1 MSFPIVAKPDNKG
14 FGMGEWTVSLTAGA
28 AITKGLIYAIDV
40 SAITV
45 TPITDDSG
53 TEVGHSVNIGTMVAP
68 ASAGNTLETVD
79 TGIFAVALESAS
91 SGDKCLFCFRGVCE
105 VQGGDTSAAGTLMAA
120 NTSGKAVLAT
130 TATKGIAYM
139 LEANTNDTTLHPVL
153 FDGVNGFSGGL
164 I

>member
-1 MSFPIVAKPDNKG
+1 MSFPIVSSPDNKG
-14 FGMGEWTVSLTAGA
+14 FGMGQWVVNLTAGA

-45 TPITDDSG
+45 TSVTDAGG
-53 TEVGHSVNIGTMVAP
+53 TEVGHSVDIPTMVAP
-68 ASAGNTLETVD
+68 AAAGNTLETVD

-91 SGDKCLFCFRGVCE
+91 SGDKCLFMFRGVAQ
-105 VQGGDTSAAGTLMAA
+105 VQGGDTSAKGTLMAA
-120 NTSGKAVLAT
+120 NTSGKAVIAG

-153 FDGVNGFSGGL
+153 FDGVSGFSGGL